1 MEKVLINL
9 TFKESKFCYE
19 PHGHVITG
27 DLRVIENAKLREL
40 VAKGPKYREPNR
52 VNWKAMETMFLESID
67 LYAKNWSKR
76 EQVELKYLS
85 EWKDQLKE
93 GRMSSC
99 KRATDAREGPK
110 LKDSAATMNNPINSR
125 SGKMCSCGKMC
136 KNNRG
141 LKIHQEKTKCQTPEN
156 KLVAPPQ
163 KCFVSLQNVIL
174 SSCLTFDDSVYYRT
188 SDNTFIPISNSEK
201 LVAGNKCYVQ
211 TKDIIIHPL
220 TEYLSNDINQCG
232 ATSCHTCNI
241 FINDQSFKSNL
252 TGREYK
258 TISYDRLSC
267 GSTNVIYGIHCVH
280 CGLVYVGETGR
291 SLRSRMNGHRSA
303 IKKGGQSLLHRHVH
317 QPDHSVDDMRVQI
330 LEKVY
335 HSSEN
340 PTLLTSLRR
349 TRELFWIKELGTAKP
364 YGFNDQIKGVG
375 TLSSISCKKTNIYS
389 LFNKQPRRKRSHRKR
404 HYNKGLLSQILL

>member
-1 MEKVLINL
+1 MR
-9 TFKESKFCYE
+9 
-19 PHGHVITG
+19 
-27 DLRVIENAKLREL
+27 DR
-40 VAKGPKYREPNR
+40 
-52 VNWKAMETMFLESID
+52 
-67 LYAKNWSKR
+67 
-76 EQVELKYLS
+76 S
-85 EWKDQLKE
+85 EGKTK
-93 GRMSSC
+93 
-99 KRATDAREGPK
+99 P
-110 LKDSAATMNNPINSR
+110 KDSTATMNNPINSY
-125 SGKMCSCGKMC
+125 SGKICSCGRMC

-141 LKIHQEKTKCQTPEN
+141 LKIHHKKTKCQTPEN

-174 SSCLTFDDSVYYRT
+174 SSCLTFDDSVYYNRT

-201 LVAGNKCYVQ
+201 PVAGNKCYVQ
-211 TKDIIIHPL
+211 TKDIVIHPL
-220 TEYLSNDINQCG
+220 TEYLSNNINQCG

-252 TGREYK
+252 TGKEYK

-280 CGLVYVGETGR
+280 CGLVYVGETRR
-291 SLRSRMNGHRSA
+291 SLGSRMNGHRSA
-303 IKKGGQSLLHRHVH
+303 IKKLGQSLLHRHFH

-335 HSSEN
+335 YSSEN
-340 PTLLTSLRR
+340 PTLLTSLHR

-375 TLSSISCKKTNIYS
+375 ILSSISCKKTNIYS
-389 LFNKQPRRKRSHRKR
+389 LFNKQPRRKRSHGKR
-404 HYNKGLLSQILL
+404 CYNKRLLSQMLL